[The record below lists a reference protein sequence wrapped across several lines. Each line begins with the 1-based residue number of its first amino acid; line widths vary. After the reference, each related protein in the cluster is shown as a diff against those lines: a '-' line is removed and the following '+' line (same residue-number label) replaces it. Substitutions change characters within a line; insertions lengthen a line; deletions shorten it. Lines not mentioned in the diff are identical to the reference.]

1 MDVCQILGEKG
12 LEKALEYYNED
23 ELTSIIEK
31 LELEKLLKIP
41 GFGKKKVLQIQKETF
56 EAKTGKKYED
66 ILFGDAWEIY
76 EEIISILVSY
86 PKTERSRNRFYLYMP
101 LRDKEL
107 ILKRLNYCNK
117 AKNFVQ
123 SLTKEEID
131 NILVFLE
138 GISDLKIPSLKK
150 FRDRVLITDDE
161 EISSKTK
168 SEYYDSIY
176 VSSPHETRGVRED
189 YPLIFYLYGKDSKL
203 YDTLS
208 EISDF
213 SINIDDFSIRDIVPE
228 IYIERFIENA
238 HKIKM
243 ILEMYKVL
251 YQIKNSRGIA
261 ADDGAQLDDYVQKL
275 QKISDTVESFSKGNF
290 PDERLTKLKGALNL
304 EEMVKTKEKEINER
318 FSKIIENQDIGIAG
332 KDILSMLS
340 DIKHSDPLKA
350 FQSYIPKQLEDA
362 YRKILKESIDE
373 LNNKTGLDVSELF
386 PEEVSF
392 PIEANRNELF
402 EIKENIRKEIS
413 KREFEIKKE
422 MMDIAELWE
431 FLIQRVEECYDIDFF
446 VAMGRFAVENNLSMP
461 KISDKGLSFR
471 NGKNVLI
478 QNSIPITYKVGT
490 TEDSIGGNENV
501 IILTGANSGGK
512 TTLLK
517 LILTI
522 QILFQMGFLVPAD
535 NSYTSI
541 FDEVGFLSK
550 HRGESRGAFET
561 SLKRLVPL
569 AIEEKKRLLLIDE
582 LEAITEP
589 GSAARI
595 IGTFLNFLRSSNT
608 LCVIVTHL
616 GEDILSSI
624 KSIEGK
630 LPEDMRVDGIE
641 AKGLDESLELIVDR
655 QPVFY
660 KAGKSTP
667 ELIVERLS
675 KTTEGKEKEIYQ
687 KMVEVLRQK
696 P

>member
-1 MDVCQILGEKG
+1 M
-12 LEKALEYYNED
+12 N
-23 ELTSIIEK
+23 
-31 LELEKLLKIP
+31 
-41 GFGKKKVLQIQKETF
+41 
-56 EAKTGKKYED
+56 
-66 ILFGDAWEIY
+66 
-76 EEIISILVSY
+76 
-86 PKTERSRNRFYLYMP
+86 
-101 LRDKEL
+101 
-107 ILKRLNYCNK
+107 
-117 AKNFVQ
+117 
-123 SLTKEEID
+123 
-131 NILVFLE
+131 

-161 EISSKTK
+161 ELSTKTK

-176 VSSPHETRGVRED
+176 LASPHEARGIRDD
-189 YPLIFYLYGKDSKL
+189 YPLIFYLYGKNSAL

-228 IYIERFIENA
+228 LFIERFIENSQ
-238 HKIKM
+238 KIKL
-243 ILEMYKVL
+243 ILDMYKVL
-251 YQIKNSRGIA
+251 FEIKNSRGIA
-261 ADDGAQLDDYVQKL
+261 ADDGARLFDYVEKL
-275 QKISDTVESFSKGNF
+275 QKISDRVDSFSKGSF
-290 PDERLTKLKGALNL
+290 PDERLIKLKEALNL
-304 EEMVKTKEKEINER
+304 EEMVKTIEKDINER
-318 FSKIIENQDIGIAG
+318 FSKIIESQDIGIAG

-350 FQSYIPKQLEDA
+350 FQTYIPKQLEDA
-362 YRKILKESIDE
+362 YRKIVKESVDS
-373 LNNKTGLDVSELF
+373 LNQKTGLDVSELF

-402 EIKENIRKEIS
+402 EIKENIRKEMS

-422 MMDIAELWE
+422 MMDISELWD
-431 FLIQRVEECYDIDFF
+431 FLNQRVEECYDIDFF
-446 VAMGRFAVENNLSMP
+446 VAMGRFAVEKNLLMP
-461 KISDKGLSFR
+461 KISEKGLSFR

-478 QNSIPITYKVGT
+478 QNAVPINYKIGT
-490 TEDSIGGNENV
+490 TNDNMAGNENV

-517 LILTI
+517 LALAI
-522 QILFQMGFLVPAD
+522 QILFQMGFLVPAED
-535 NSYTSI
+535 SYASI
-541 FDEVGFLSK
+541 FDEIGFLSK

-569 AIEEKKRLLLIDE
+569 AIEEKKRLLLVDE

-595 IGTFLNFLRSSNT
+595 IGTFLNFLRNSNT

-616 GEDILSSI
+616 GEDIISSI

-675 KTTEGKEKEIYQ
+675 KTTDGKEKEIYQ
-687 KMVEVLRQK
+687 KMVDILRKK

>member
-1 MDVCQILGEKG
+1 MDICQILGEKG
-12 LEKALEYYNED
+12 LEKALEYYSED
-23 ELTSIIEK
+23 ELKSIIEK
-31 LELEKLLKIP
+31 LEFEKLLKVP
-41 GFGKKKVLQIQKETF
+41 GFGKKKILQIQKETF
-56 EAKTGKKYED
+56 EEITGKKYEEV
-66 ILFGDAWEIY
+66 LFGDAWEIY
-76 EEIISILVSY
+76 EEIVSILVSY

-107 ILKRLNYCNK
+107 ILKRLNYCYK
-117 AKNFVQ
+117 AKKFVEG
-123 SLTKEEID
+123 LTQEEINKLLGYLD
-131 NILVFLE
+131 

-161 EISSKTK
+161 ELSTKTK

-176 VSSPHETRGVRED
+176 LTSPHEARGIRDD
-189 YPLIFYLYGKDSKL
+189 YPLIFYLYGKNSSL

-228 IYIERFIENA
+228 LFIERFIDNSE
-238 HKIKM
+238 KIEL
-243 ILEMYKVL
+243 ILDMYKVL
-251 YQIKNSRGIA
+251 FEIKNSRDIA
-261 ADDGAQLDDYVQKL
+261 ADDGAKLSDYVQKL
-275 QKISDTVESFSKGNF
+275 QKISDRVDSFSKGNF
-290 PDERLTKLKGALNL
+290 PDERLNKLKEALNL
-304 EEMVKTKEKEINER
+304 EEMVKTIEKDINER
-318 FSKIIENQDIGIAG
+318 FSKIIESQDIGIAG

-350 FQSYIPKQLEDA
+350 FQTYIPKQLEEA
-362 YRKILKESIDE
+362 YRKIVKESVE
-373 LNNKTGLDVSELF
+373 SLNQKTGLDVSGLF

-413 KREFEIKKE
+413 RREFELKKE
-422 MMDIAELWE
+422 MMDISELWD
-431 FLIQRVEECYDIDFF
+431 FLNHRVEECYDIDFF
-446 VAMGRFAVENNLSMP
+446 VAMGRFAVEKNLLMP
-461 KISDKGLSFR
+461 KISEKGLSFR

-478 QNSIPITYKVGT
+478 QNPIPINYKIGT
-490 TEDSIGGNENV
+490 TNDTMAGNENV

-517 LILTI
+517 LALAI

-535 NSYTSI
+535 DSYASI
-541 FDEVGFLSK
+541 FDEIGFLSK

-569 AIEEKKRLLLIDE
+569 AIQEKKRLLLVDE

-595 IGTFLNFLRSSNT
+595 IGTFLNFLRNSNT

-616 GEDILSSI
+616 GEDIISSI

-687 KMVEVLRQK
+687 KMVDILRKK